1 MSDGSREAA
10 GKRVYAPRMP
20 INERRRQIVDAAVDE
35 YLDKGFY
42 GARVDSIAAAIGVS
56 KPVLYGAFES
66 KDLISVAVVEETHR
80 REAIGLMQAGVLALY
95 DHLHRGEVV
104 PLYKSIFQFASE
116 NTRLCEFLYSDFR
129 GAPPEAIEFHDD
141 VFKQRAAGIAWH
153 LGQFLGENPQV
164 EERLIVFADLI
175 STLGRRG
182 MLLVASGQS
191 ADPAWLAEELGTV
204 LERGLQAPSA
214 T

>member
-1 MSDGSREAA
+1 MTLPSTDQQA
-10 GKRVYAPRMP
+10 KRIYAPRMP
-20 INERRRQIVDAAVDE
+20 LEQRRQQILEAALDE
-35 YLDKGFY
+35 YLERGFAN
-42 GARVDSIAAAIGVS
+42 ARIDSIAEKIGVS

-66 KDLISVAVVEETHR
+66 KEAIAAAVVEEAHR
-80 REAIGLMQAGVLALY
+80 REALGLMQGGNLELY

-104 PLYKSIFQFASE
+104 PLYESVFRFASE

-141 VFKQRAAGIAWH
+141 VFKQRTAGIVWH
-153 LGQFLGENPQV
+153 LRQFLGEDPGV
-164 EERLIVFADLI
+164 EERLMVFADLI

-182 MLLVASGQS
+182 MLLVASGQA

-204 LERGLQAPSA
+204 LERGLQTPSA